1 MRGIIHAFARNRVF
15 ANILLF
21 LIVFAGVLAAQF
33 MVRETFPEFSL
44 EMLTVTVPWPGA
56 DPEEVEEGICIKLE
70 QAILGIP
77 GIRQYDTVSSEDMGM
92 LVVQIRDDYDMAFV
106 KDRVRNAVDA
116 ISTFP
121 PDAERPITEELLLR
135 TEVIM
140 LSLYG
145 DHLSERQLKEYA
157 EIVKED
163 VLALPGVSQA
173 EVLAARPYEISIEVS
188 EERLREYGMTFDQV
202 VNIVR
207 ANSHNFPGGVM
218 RTAGEEIRLRTLGR
232 NYTGEDFANII
243 ALARPNGEV
252 ITLDRIA
259 DIHDDFDEDAL
270 FSRFNGHRSVSV
282 MVQKTSEEDTLA
294 IDRVVREYLA
304 EKQAALPAG
313 VYIEPWGGFT
323 EILEAR
329 LRLLTRNGAI
339 GIFIVFALLWL
350 FLDIRLSFWAGMG
363 LPISIAG
370 ALAIMWLVGATLNMI
385 SLFGLIMVIGIVVDD
400 AIVVG
405 EAIYVARRKGA
416 APLQAAVDGVMEVGM
431 PVIAAVVTSIVA
443 FAPLL
448 FVSGIMGKF
457 IFQLPVVVIAC
468 LAISL
473 VECLILL
480 PAHLNHLP
488 PADAPIHTRHRM
500 MRFGRAFHDNI
511 NTALERFVERIYK
524 PAVTLAI
531 RWRYVTLC
539 IALAMMI
546 TMAGIVGGGMV
557 RFMLFQDLDSDVLTA
572 SIEFP
577 NGTPL
582 DVTEAAVA
590 RIETAIEAVA
600 ARTHSTTG
608 EPLIRNIYSLVGSEI
623 DPYTPARGSH
633 VGGVRVEIASSEH
646 RDASSF
652 ELMAAWEQEVG
663 AVPGVIA
670 LTIEGMQT
678 GPPGAAIELWL
689 RGRDLDDMLA
699 ASERIQRKLATYDAV
714 YQIQHDY
721 RPGQNEFRLRL
732 KPEAR
737 TLGLT
742 VADLGS
748 QLFAG
753 YFGEEAVRIQRGRDD
768 VRARVRYPI
777 EERRSLDDFERVRI
791 RTPRGMEVP
800 LRSVADIDYGP
811 GVSVINRTDGLR
823 RVTVSAEVLP
833 HGNARQITNDLE
845 ASYLGELREAY
856 PNVSFSFEGEKRD
869 AAESLDSLAILYP
882 LAMLAIYIIIATMF
896 RSYLQPFVILIT
908 VPFGIIGA
916 VVGHLLLGY
925 DLTMMSMF
933 GMVALSGVVVN
944 DAIVYIECVNAY
956 LAQNMPFA
964 EALRE
969 AGARRFRPILL
980 TSLSTIGGLTPMLLE
995 RDMQAQF
1002 LIPMAISIAAGV
1014 GFATVLTL
1022 ILVPSLMHVMN
1033 DLRLFLRW
1041 WRIGVWSKPECVEP
1055 AYILAHQTERDALH
1069 APGAA
1074 QNLIKKMKESS

>member
-1 MRGIIHAFARNRVF
+1 MRGIISAFARNRVF
-15 ANILLF
+15 ANILLI
-21 LIVFAGVLAAQF
+21 LIVFAGMLAARL
-33 MVRETFPEFSL
+33 MVRETFPDFSL
-44 EMLTVTVPWPGA
+44 EIITVTVPWPGA

-77 GIRQYDTVSSEDMGM
+77 GIRQYNTIAAEDMGT
-92 LVVQIRDDYDMAFV
+92 LVVQLQDDYDMMFV

-121 PDAERPITEELLLR
+121 PDAERPITEEMLLR

-145 DHLSERQLKEYA
+145 DHLTERQLKEWA
-157 EIVKED
+157 QLIRED
-163 VLALPGVSQA
+163 ILALPGVSQT

-188 EERLREYGMTFDQV
+188 EERLREYGLTFSDIV
-202 VNIVR
+202 GVVR
-207 ANSHNFPGGVM
+207 ANSYNFPGGVM

-232 NYTGEDFANII
+232 NYTGADFANII
-243 ALARPNGEV
+243 ALARPDGET

-270 FSRFNGHRSVSV
+270 FSRFNGHRCVTV

-294 IDRVVREYLA
+294 IDRVVREYIV
-304 EKQAALPAG
+304 EKQAVLPDG

-323 EILEAR
+323 DILESR
-329 LRLLTRNGAI
+329 LRLLTRNGTI
-339 GIFIVFALLWL
+339 GIMIVFALLWL

-370 ALAIMWLVGATLNMI
+370 ALAVMWLVGATLNMI
-385 SLFGLIMVIGIVVDD
+385 SLFGLIMVIGIIVDD

-405 EAIYVARRKGA
+405 EAIYVARKNGA
-416 APLQAAVDGVMEVGM
+416 PQLQAAVDGVMEVGM

-448 FVSGIMGKF
+448 FVGGIMGKF

-468 LAISL
+468 LTISL

-488 PADAPIHTRHRM
+488 HPDQPLRGRNRAA
-500 MRFGRAFHDNI
+500 RFGRAFHYRVNA
-511 NTALERFVERIYK
+511 ALEAFVARVYT
-524 PAVTLAI
+524 PALMLAI
-531 RWRYVTLC
+531 RWRYITLC
-539 IALAMMI
+539 VAIALMI
-546 TMAGIVGGGMV
+546 VMGGIVGGGMV
-557 RFMLFQDLDSDVLTA
+557 RFQLFQDLDSDVLTA
-572 SIEFP
+572 RIEFP

-590 RIETAIEAVA
+590 HLEQAMEAVA
-600 ARTHSTTG
+600 ADTPSVTG
-608 EPLIRNIYSLVGSEI
+608 EPLLKNIYSLVGSEI
-623 DPYTPARGSH
+623 DPYGTARGSH
-633 VGGVRVEIASSEH
+633 VGGVRVEIVSSEH
-646 RDASSF
+646 RDATSF
-652 ELMAAWEQEVG
+652 DLMAAWEREVG
-663 AVPGVIA
+663 TVPGVIA
-670 LTIEGMQT
+670 LTIEGMRT
-678 GPPGAAIELWL
+678 GPPGAPIELWL
-689 RGRDLDDMLA
+689 RGRNLDEMLEA
-699 ASERIQRKLATYDAV
+699 AEQVQRKLATYEAV
-714 YQIQHDY
+714 YQIQQDF

-742 VADLGS
+742 VADLGG

-768 VRARVRYPI
+768 VRVRVRYPL
-777 EERRSLDDFERVRI
+777 EERRSLDEFDRVRI
-791 RTPRGMEVP
+791 RTPRGLEVP
-800 LRSVADIDYGP
+800 LRSVADIEYGP

-823 RVTVSAEVLP
+823 RVMVSAEVLA
-833 HGNARQITNDLE
+833 HGNARQITNDME
-845 ASYLGELREAY
+845 AAFLPELREAY
-856 PNVSFSFEGEKRD
+856 PDILFSFEGEQRN
-869 AAESLDSLAILYP
+869 AAESLNSLAILYP
-882 LAMLAIYIIIATMF
+882 LALLAIYAIIATMF
-896 RSYLQPFVILIT
+896 RTYLQPFVILVT

-944 DAIVYIECVNAY
+944 DAIVYIECVNNY
-956 LAQNMPFA
+956 LKQEMGFA
-964 EALRE
+964 DALRA
-969 AGARRFRPILL
+969 AGVRRFRPILL

-995 RDMQAQF
+995 RDVQAQF

-1014 GFATVLTL
+1014 AFATALTL
-1022 ILVPSLMHVMN
+1022 ILVPSLMHVVN
-1033 DLRLFLRW
+1033 DLRLFVRW
-1041 WRIGVWSKPECVEP
+1041 WRVGIWSKPECVEP
-1055 AYILAHQTERDALH
+1055 AYVMAYEQERDQLKV
-1069 APGAA
+1069 PGAIEE
-1074 QNLIKKMKESS
+1074 LIKRLKE